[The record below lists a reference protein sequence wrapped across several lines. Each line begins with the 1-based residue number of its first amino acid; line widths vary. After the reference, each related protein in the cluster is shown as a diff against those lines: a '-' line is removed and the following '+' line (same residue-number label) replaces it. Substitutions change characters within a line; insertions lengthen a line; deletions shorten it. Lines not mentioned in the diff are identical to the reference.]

1 MIQKVYLNHEGT
13 GLPVMVGYNVRDL
26 NSLEQMGYKIEH
38 SSEDD
43 YHKARKRG
51 LVYIKGEM
59 YDAQEEAAFLYD
71 WKGMLIG
78 TAYRIKKE
86 R

>member
-1 MIQKVYLNHEGT
+1 MIEKVYLNHEGT
-13 GLPVMVGYNVRDL
+13 GLPVMVGYDVRDL
-26 NSLEQMGYKIEH
+26 ISLEEMGYRIEH

-51 LVYIKGEM
+51 FVYIKGEM
-59 YDAQEEAAFLYD
+59 YDAQEDAAFLYD
-71 WKGMLIG
+71 RKGMLIG
-78 TAYRIKKE
+78 TAYRIK

>member
-1 MIQKVYLNHEGT
+1 MIEKVYLNHEET
-13 GLPVMVGYNVRDL
+13 GLPVVVGYSVRDL
-26 NSLEQMGYKIEH
+26 ISLEEMGYRIER

-43 YHKARKRG
+43 YHKARKHG

-59 YDAQEEAAFLYD
+59 YDAQEEAAFIYD